1 MRPGV
6 GSSQR
11 SPGPVITKSD
21 TLGYNSQAYYQ
32 GQFPPYTHQESIT
45 ISLLQVIDSR
55 ALGNPTTTATE
66 AREVTT
72 GRTARATPAP
82 TVSTVLTPARAPEVA
97 AVTAPVR
104 TTPTTP
110 ALATAPARPTTSAPP
125 GTTLPSHP
133 AQVTVVS
140 LRYILTSLVSN
151 LPPPRV
157 QVIPTVP
164 SLVARPA
171 PRQVTTCHPPPRAPG
186 STSRPPPPPASRPTR
201 LPRCRLELLAPGW
214 VSAQSAA
221 AAR

>member
-1 MRPGV
+1 M
-6 GSSQR
+6 
-11 SPGPVITKSD
+11 ITKSD

-32 GQFPPYTHQESIT
+32 GQFTPYTHQESIML
-45 ISLLQVIDSR
+45 SLLQVIDSR

-82 TVSTVLTPARAPEVA
+82 TVSTVLTPARALEVA

-110 ALATAPARPTTSAPP
+110 ALATAPARLTTSAPP

-140 LRYILTSLVSN
+140 FRYILPSLVSN
-151 LPPPRV
+151 LPPPV
-157 QVIPTVP
+157 
-164 SLVARPA
+164 
-171 PRQVTTCHPPPRAPG
+171 
-186 STSRPPPPPASRPTR
+186 SR
-201 LPRCRLELLAPGW
+201 
-214 VSAQSAA
+214 
-221 AAR
+221 